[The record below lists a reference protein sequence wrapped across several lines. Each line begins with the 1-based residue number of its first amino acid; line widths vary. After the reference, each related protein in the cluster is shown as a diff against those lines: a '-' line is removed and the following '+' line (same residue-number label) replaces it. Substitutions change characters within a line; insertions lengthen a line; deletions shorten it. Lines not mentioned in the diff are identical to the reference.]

1 MADESVLLDT
11 HVWIWL
17 VTGNERLALSPALTS
32 IMNAQEHGRVIVSTI
47 SVWEVAML
55 EMKGRIRLQF
65 PMKQWIENAL
75 AAPGVQLQ
83 GVTPSIAL
91 ESTRLPGEF
100 HSDPADRMLM
110 ATARDLNIPFI
121 TADNLILAYADW
133 KYMKV
138 VAA

>member
-17 VTGNERLALSPALTS
+17 VTGNERLALSPALTN
-32 IMNAQEHGRVIVSTI
+32 IMRAQEHGRVFVSTI
-47 SVWEVAML
+47 SIWEVAML
-55 EMKGRIRLQF
+55 EMKGKIRLQYA
-65 PMKQWIENAL
+65 MKQWIENAL

-91 ESTRLPGEF
+91 ESTRLPGEI
-100 HSDPADRMLM
+100 HSDPADRMLI
-110 ATARDLNIPFI
+110 ATARDLNIPLI
-121 TADNLILAYADW
+121 TADNSILAYADW
-133 KYMKV
+133 KYAKV